1 MKFNFRKIAS
11 VLTSTVMLSSTL
23 ALAAAANFP
32 APYVKGGMADVAVV
46 YGTTAANS
54 DLVAVGDIT
63 SYLQAQLA
71 KQTAPSSGGSSSG
84 ATASGGD
91 SVNLASSSQKL
102 YVNSSLSA
110 AKTSITSQEMP
121 NLLADGTATDQAG
134 TQYKYT
140 QKITPGGRQVL
151 FTKSGESIDPIPVID
166 TGSASSNPL
175 YTYTL
180 TLVKALNI
188 TDSTNVIGTSTLKV
202 LGKEFVIGA
211 NSDGGNLYLYGSGVS
226 ESVDEG
232 ETKTVT
238 VSGTEHTISLK
249 GSTSTTAATIVV
261 DGVQKSVNKGSSY
274 KFPGEFE
281 VYIKDIYHATKTGTL
296 SSTTLLLGS
305 KSLHIVNNSQIRVGA
320 DDTTI
325 QNTYG
330 LIKNSGT
337 GGLLSEFSIN
347 QSAKDATGDYVKGG
361 ESFSDRVFDG
371 AIKLQF
377 AGLSPKLD
385 DVNREKIVVDTD
397 NSVSVKLTVT
407 TDLSGGKES
416 TIYFGRDGDGVS
428 DTVMTNITLAD
439 TNAYKIRVQ
448 EGENMSLYDK
458 ILVNSGDKGRV
469 LQLTAIGGGTSSTDK
484 TTFQDIITGEN
495 FDFTTGVTNTTSR
508 NIDGQ
513 TYYVAALATGGTGRS
528 ANVTWGAGAA
538 AGSWGTQRTLF
549 PRIKTKNGGWFTI
562 MALTNVSN
570 VTYSLPGVD
579 SLTSYESGIS
589 LVNGVQ
595 AGGVGIGQ
603 TTINNTVGKISYIVN
618 WSANSSAPP
627 ENPLVNASGILTGI
641 SFDGGVTNCTFSNT
655 TLWSPFQSI
664 NIAPE
669 PVVVFQE
676 EKTVT
681 GSGSTNGEVI
691 CIPLTREGTTTIQPS
706 VDTPIFSDGLAD
718 GDNAAST
725 LATLQSSTT
734 KSQGITLWGTFVERD
749 TSDNNRITLQYPDTQ
764 SIADV
769 LFTAPEATVD
779 TSSDG
784 TTSTGTGIKE
794 LGSVT
799 VSDSEAASVS
809 DKNLIVVGGSCV
821 NSVAAS
827 LLGGALC
834 GADFES
840 KTGVGAGSFLIQT
853 FDRSGGKV
861 ATLVAGYNAGD
872 TTNAAKYL
880 TTQKLDV
887 EKAGTKYKGTSA
899 TEATMSSEASSA
911 GNATG

>member
-1 MKFNFRKIAS
+1 MKGGLKKVKFNFRKIAS

-32 APYVKGGMADVAVV
+32 APFVKGGSADVAVV

-54 DLVAVGDIT
+54 DLVAVSDIT
-63 SYLQAQLA
+63 QYLQLQLA
-71 KQTAPSSGGSSSG
+71 KQTAPSSGTSSSG

-102 YVNSSLSA
+102 YVNSSLNA

-121 NLLADGTATDQAG
+121 NLLADGTASDQAG

-166 TGSASSNPL
+166 VGTASSNPL

-180 TLVKALNI
+180 TLVKALNV
-188 TDSTNVIGTSTLKV
+188 TDSTNVVGTATLKI

-211 NSDGGNLYLYGSGVS
+211 NSDGGNLYLYGSGTS

-238 VSGTEHTISLK
+238 VSGTEHTVSLK
-249 GSTSTTAATIVV
+249 GTTSTTAATIVV

-281 VYIKDIYHATKTGTL
+281 VYIKDVYHATKTGTL
-296 SSTTLLLGS
+296 SSVSLLLGS
-305 KSLHIVNNSQIRVGA
+305 KSLHIVNNSQVRVGA
-320 DDTTI
+320 DDTAI

-337 GGLLSEFSIN
+337 GGSLSEFSIN
-347 QSAKDATGDYVKGG
+347 MSNKDATGDYVKVG

-371 AIKLQF
+371 AVKLQF
-377 AGLSPKLD
+377 AGLTPSID
-385 DVNREKIVVDTD
+385 DASREKIVVDTD
-397 NSVSVKLTVT
+397 NAIAAKVNVETKLAGDKGAATV
-407 TDLSGGKES
+407 
-416 TIYFGRDGDGVS
+416 YFARDADAVS
-428 DTVMTNITLAD
+428 DSTLTRVTLAD
-439 TNAYKIRVQ
+439 NNNYTIHVQ
-448 EGENMSLYDK
+448 EANNMSLYDK
-458 ILVNSGDKGRV
+458 ILVNAGDKGRI

-484 TTFQDIITGEN
+484 TTFQDVITGES
-495 FDFTTGVTNTTSR
+495 FDFTTGVANGTSR

-513 TYYVAALATGGTGRS
+513 TYFVATLATGGTGRS
-528 ANVTWGAGAA
+528 ANITWGAGAA
-538 AGSWGTQRTLF
+538 AGSFGTQRTLF
-549 PRIKTKNGGWFTI
+549 PRIMTKNGGWFTI
-562 MALTNVSN
+562 LAATNITNST
-570 VTYSLPGVD
+570 TYSLPGAD
-579 SLTSYESGIS
+579 SLTTYETGIA
-589 LVNGVQ
+589 VGNGSAYNASQAIVQ
-595 AGGVGIGQ
+595 GKLAFNILWHGFNSIDANTNAGLLTNVTLGA
-603 TTINNTVGKISYIVN
+603 
-618 WSANSSAPP
+618 ANSSATPGYGTSTCVFNQSLGP
-627 ENPLVNASGILTGI
+627 AIL
-641 SFDGGVTNCTFSNT
+641 
-655 TLWSPFQSI
+655 
-664 NIAPE
+664 
-669 PVVVFQE
+669 FQE
-676 EKTVT
+676 EKTAT
-681 GSGSTNGEVI
+681 GSASTNGETV
-691 CIPLTREGTTTIQPS
+691 CIPLTREGTTTVMPAIDAA
-706 VDTPIFSDGLAD
+706 VYSDGT
-718 GDNAAST
+718 T
-725 LATLQSSTT
+725 LSTLQSSTT
-734 KSQGITLWGTFVERD
+734 KSQGVTTWGTLIERD
-749 TSDNNRITLQYPDTQ
+749 TSDNNKITLNYPDTQ

-779 TSSDG
+779 VD
-784 TTSTGTGIKE
+784 TTTTGGPGVKE
-794 LGSVT
+794 LGSVS
-799 VSDSEAASVS
+799 VADSEVASVS
-809 DKNLIVVGGSCV
+809 GKNLIVVGGSCV

-834 GADFES
+834 GADFEA
-840 KTGVGAGSFLIQT
+840 KTGVGAGSFLIET
-853 FDRSGGKV
+853 FDRTEGKI

-899 TEATMSSEASSA
+899 TEATLVSEESSSA
-911 GNATG
+911 TTT